1 LSLSIVLSTNA
12 TFSMTID
19 FYNIGLIEVFV
30 LLLLLV
36 RGAGVNI
43 LVVLLLS
50 FYLSSS
56 FLRSY
61 SSSSMTSTIF
71 SLSYSLT

>member
-1 LSLSIVLSTNA
+1 
-12 TFSMTID
+12 MTID